1 MAVMFGAKRK
11 ELAQRAEELE
21 RFGLTMGD
29 FSTGNKSNRF
39 FLCFIRACLIFLA
52 TYGTVGGVVSA
63 LGLQYAVPIV
73 IVALFVLAFFSA
85 FLYYNKISF
94 YIGYVVVFAG
104 FIVFSISSYWYINSG
119 YQAFMNVLYNKYS
132 DFFALLSV
140 REATEFVT
148 DRYVTVSFAMVFIGW
163 FFSILLNIAISGYM
177 NLPATFLLT
186 FLPLQTV
193 FYIDMTPPVPYLVML
208 ITVYVTVALL
218 RRSGHFSLPY
228 KNAKGEEF
236 DRTRKKMKAGTEKHS
251 HVYLSSSSGML
262 TIAGYSLL
270 IATVFLLVVSGVF
283 SELGSKYVS
292 NKVKNTTDAYV
303 KTAVQEGLTSL
314 LNRYR
319 ATGGL
324 AKGKLGGIGN
334 VAPDFQTDM
343 YVRFVPYSTGSV
355 YLKAYTGVTYENNS
369 FRGYDNDVSLDEP
382 PIPDPAIPAGGEYSK
397 IWIENIDAGHDYYYR
412 PYDSYYATFNKAK
425 CGEVIAEE
433 TTEYAR
439 QNYAESFG
447 MVDDDDEIKDFS
459 SGNAW
464 DSYEVLFVP
473 YEMLT
478 YYQPNPNVTDEY
490 EEYVYDTF
498 LEVPDSQREELE
510 GFLKEAGIEYDAS
523 KWRNV
528 DVNDD
533 EAYKRAQQERLD
545 VASDLALYFKNNFDY
560 TMSPGVTPSGEDVVT
575 YFLNVQQRGFCAHF
589 ASSSALLLR
598 CLGIPT
604 RYVEGYVISYE
615 DVMDSDGVEGD
626 VSEWQISDK
635 TYENAGIVEVDVTD
649 ASAHAWI
656 EIYLDGYGWIP
667 YEMTPPSADDELS
680 ATQLSL
686 YSLFEGLLY
695 QTARNAVNNDDGD
708 TRGNINGGIGRVSGA
723 FKALD
728 FLFKPF
734 CWVLGVFVAVI
745 VAFYLYR
752 YFKPVI
758 KSRKMLKNGDY
769 AGALLERYKRIPKSL
784 YRKRLLGKKNQTL
797 RDTEDFIKMWV
808 ENGKAEKKQAF
819 GKKKHKAVYVKAP
832 AITTAELS
840 EVMGLLRKAAYSGT
854 TLGNDEYIRG
864 IKLLRKMI

>member
-1 MAVMFGAKRK
+1 MAVVLGAKRK
-11 ELAQRAEELE
+11 EQAQRAEELE

-63 LGLQYAVPIV
+63 IGLQYAVPIV

-94 YIGYVVVFAG
+94 YIGYIVVFAG

-119 YQAFMNVLYNKYS
+119 YQAFVNVLYNKYS

-148 DRYVTVSFAMVFIGW
+148 DRYVTVSYAMIFIGW

-236 DRTRKKMKAGTEKHS
+236 DRVRKKMKVGKEKHS

-270 IATVFLLVVSGVF
+270 IATVFLLIVSGVF

-324 AKGKLGGIGN
+324 AKGRLGGVGN

-355 YLKAYTGVTYENNS
+355 YLKAYTGVTYENDS
-369 FRGYDNDVSLDEP
+369 FNGYNKDVSLDEP
-382 PIPDPAIPAGGEYSK
+382 PMPDPAISAGGEYSK
-397 IWIENIDAGHDYYYR
+397 MWIQNVDAGHDYYFR
-412 PYDSYYATFNKAK
+412 PYDSYYATFNKSK
-425 CGEVIAEE
+425 CGNVIADE
-433 TTEYAR
+433 TTEYAH
-439 QNYAESFG
+439 QNYAESFEMLDSETEMKEFVTG
-447 MVDDDDEIKDFS
+447 D
-459 SGNAW
+459 AW
-464 DSYEVLFVP
+464 DNYEVLFVP
-473 YEMLT
+473 YEMLVF
-478 YYQPNPNVTDEY
+478 YQPNPNVTDEY
-490 EEYVYDTF
+490 EEYVYETF
-498 LEVPDSQREELE
+498 LDIPEGQREELE
-510 GFLKEAGIEYDAS
+510 KFLDEAGIEYDAS

-528 DVNDD
+528 DVNDA
-533 EAYKRAQQERLD
+533 EAYQKAQQERLD
-545 VASDLALYFKNNFDY
+545 AASDLAVYFKNNFDY
-560 TMSPGVTPSGEDVVT
+560 TMSPGVTPSGEDFVT
-575 YFLNVQQRGFCAHF
+575 YFLNVQKRGFCAHY
-589 ASSSALLLR
+589 AASSALLLR

-615 DVMDSDGVEGD
+615 DVLDSDGVEGD
-626 VSEWQISDK
+626 VSEWQISSD

-667 YEMTPPSADDELS
+667 YEMTPPSGEDELS
-680 ATQLSL
+680 ASQLSL
-686 YSLFEGLLY
+686 YALFEGLLY
-695 QTARNAVNNDDGD
+695 QTARNTVDNGNDDAGD
-708 TRGNINGGIGRVSGA
+708 IVNGNIGRVSGA

-728 FLFKPF
+728 FLFRPL
-734 CWVLGVFVAVI
+734 CWVLGVLAAVI
-745 VAFYLYR
+745 FSVYLYR
-752 YFKPVI
+752 YLKPVI
-758 KSRKMLKNGDY
+758 KSRRLLKNGDY
-769 AGALLERYKRIPKSL
+769 AGALLERYKSVPRKL
-784 YRKRLLGKKNQTL
+784 YRRRLLGKKNQTL
-797 RDTEDFIKMWV
+797 RDTEDFIKKWV
-808 ENGKAEKKQAF
+808 EDGKTEKEQAF
-819 GKKKHKAVYVKAP
+819 GKKKRKAVYVKAP
-832 AITTAELS
+832 AITLAELGEIMS
-840 EVMGLLRKAAYSGT
+840 LLRKAAYSGNN
-854 TLGNDEYIRG
+854 LGGDEYRRG
-864 IKLLRKMI
+864 IKLIRKML

>member
-1 MAVMFGAKRK
+1 MAVIFGAKKK
-11 ELAQRAEELE
+11 ELAQRSEELE

-39 FLCFIRACLIFLA
+39 FLCFIRACLIFMA
-52 TYGTVGGVVSA
+52 TYGTVGGIVSA
-63 LGLQYAVPIV
+63 VGLQYSLPIV
-73 IVALFVLAFFSA
+73 AFALFVLAFFSA

-94 YIGYVVVFAG
+94 YVGYIVVFAG

-119 YQAFMNVLYNKYS
+119 YQAFVNVLYNKYS

-140 REATEFVT
+140 REATEFIT
-148 DRYVTVSFAMVFIGW
+148 DRYVTVSYAMIFIGW

-193 FYIDMTPPVPYLVML
+193 FYIDMTPGVPYLVML

-236 DRTRKKMKAGTEKHS
+236 DRTRKKTKGGAEKHS

-262 TIAGYSLL
+262 AIAGYSLL
-270 IATVFLLVVSGVF
+270 TATIFLLVVSGIF

-343 YVRFVPYSTGSV
+343 YVRFVPYSTGNV
-355 YLKAYTGVTYENNS
+355 YLKAYTGVNYENNS
-369 FRGYDNDVSLDEP
+369 FNGYSNDVSLDEAP
-382 PIPDPAIPAGGEYSK
+382 VPEPALPAGGEYSK
-397 IWIENIDAGHDYYYR
+397 MWIENIDAGHDYYYR
-412 PYDSYYATFNKAK
+412 PYYSYYATFNKAK
-425 CGEVIAEE
+425 CGYVIAEE
-433 TTEYAR
+433 TTEYAQ
-439 QNYAESFG
+439 QNYDESFE
-447 MVDDDDEIKDFS
+447 MLDDDEEIKDFS
-459 SGNAW
+459 TDSGW

-473 YEMLT
+473 YEMLVS
-478 YYQPNPNVTDEY
+478 YQPNPNVTDEY
-490 EEYVYDTF
+490 EEYVYDTY
-498 LEVPDSQREELE
+498 LTVPDEQREELE
-510 GFLKEAGIEYDAS
+510 EFLEEAGIEYDAS
-523 KWRNV
+523 KWSHV
-528 DVNDD
+528 DVND
-533 EAYKRAQQERLD
+533 EAAYQRAQQERLD
-545 VASDLALYFKNNFDY
+545 AVSDLAVYFKNNFDY

-575 YFLNVQQRGFCAHF
+575 YFLNVQKRGFCAHF

-626 VSEWQISDK
+626 VSEWQISNE

-656 EIYLDGYGWIP
+656 EVYLDGYGWIP
-667 YEMTPPSADDELS
+667 YEMTPPSGDDELS
-680 ATQLSL
+680 ASQMSL
-686 YSLFEGLLY
+686 YTLFEGLLY
-695 QTARNAVNNDDGD
+695 QTARNAVNNGNSDDGD
-708 TRGNINGGIGRVSGA
+708 TANTGIGRVGGA

-734 CWVLGVFVAVI
+734 CWILGVMVTVFIAV
-745 VAFYLYR
+745 YMYR
-752 YFKPVI
+752 YLKPVI
-758 KSRKMLKNGDY
+758 NSRKMLKNGDY
-769 AGALLERYKRIPKSL
+769 AGALLERYKRVPRSL
-784 YRKRLLGKKNQTL
+784 YRRRLFVKKNQTL
-797 RDTEDFIKMWV
+797 RDTELFIQKWV
-808 ENGKAEKKQAF
+808 ENGKTEKRQAF
-819 GKKKHKAVYVKAP
+819 GKKKRKPVYVKAP
-832 AITTAELS
+832 SITTAELS
-840 EVMGLLRKAAYSGT
+840 EAMGLLRKAAYSGST
-854 TLGNDEYIRG
+854 FGNEEYRRG

>member
-1 MAVMFGAKRK
+1 MAVIFSAKKK
-11 ELAQRAEELE
+11 ELVHRTEELE

-39 FLCFIRACLIFLA
+39 FLCFIRACLIFMA

-63 LGLQYAVPIV
+63 IGLQYCVPIV
-73 IVALFVLAFFSA
+73 IAALFVLAFFSA

-94 YIGYVVVFAG
+94 YIGYIVVFAG

-119 YQAFMNVLYNKYS
+119 YQAFVNVLYNKYS

-148 DRYVTVSFAMVFIGW
+148 DRYVTVSYAMIFIGW

-193 FYIDMTPPVPYLVML
+193 FYIDMTPAVPYLVML

-236 DRTRKKMKAGTEKHS
+236 DRTRKKNRAGTEKQS

-270 IATVFLLVVSGVF
+270 IATVFLLVVSGIF

-324 AKGKLGGIGN
+324 AEGRLGGIGN

-343 YVRFVPYSTGSV
+343 YVRFVPYSTGTV

-369 FRGYDNDVSLDEP
+369 FKGYDNDAALDVP
-382 PIPDPAIPAGGEYSK
+382 PMPDPAFPAGGEYSK
-397 IWIENIDAGHDYYYR
+397 MWIENIDAGHDYYFR
-412 PYDSYYATFNKAK
+412 PYDSYYATFNKSK
-425 CGEVIAEE
+425 CGDVIAEE

-439 QNYAESFG
+439 QNYDESFG
-447 MVDDDDEIKDFS
+447 MVDSEDEINGFS
-459 SGNAW
+459 SGAAW
-464 DSYEVLFVP
+464 DRYEVLFVP
-473 YEMLT
+473 YEMLVS
-478 YYQPNPNVTDEY
+478 YQPNPNVTEEY
-490 EEYVYDTF
+490 EEYVYDTY
-498 LEVPDSQREELE
+498 LTVPEEHREELE
-510 GFLKEAGIEYDAS
+510 GFLEEAGIEYDAS
-523 KWRNV
+523 KWSDV
-528 DVNDD
+528 DINDAD
-533 EAYKRAQQERLD
+533 AYRRAQSERLD
-545 VASDLALYFKNNFDY
+545 AVSDLAVYFKNNFDY

-575 YFLNVQQRGFCAHF
+575 YFLTEQQRGFCAHF

-604 RYVEGYVISYE
+604 RYVEGYAISYE
-615 DVMDSDGVEGD
+615 DVMDSDGVAGD
-626 VSEWQISDK
+626 VSNWQISNE

-667 YEMTPPSADDELS
+667 YEMTPPSDNDELS
-680 ATQLSL
+680 ASQLSL

-695 QTARNAVNNDDGD
+695 QTARNTVNNNDDSDDGFGGD
-708 TRGNINGGIGRVSGA
+708 IGRVGGS

-728 FLFKPF
+728 FLFRPF
-734 CWVLGVFVAVI
+734 CWIAGTLGAVFVGV
-745 VAFYLYR
+745 YMYR
-752 YFKPVI
+752 YLQPVI
-758 KSRKMLKNGDY
+758 RSRKMLKNGDY
-769 AGALLERYKRIPKSL
+769 AGALLERYKRIPRTL
-784 YRKRLLGKKNQTL
+784 YRRRLLDKKNQTL
-797 RDTEDFIKMWV
+797 RDTEEFVKIWV
-808 ENGKAEKKQAF
+808 EKGKTEKKQAF
-819 GKKKHKAVYVKAP
+819 GKKKKKPVYVKAP
-832 AITTAELS
+832 SITSDEVS
-840 EVMGLLRKAAYSGT
+840 EVMGLLRKAAYSGET
-854 TLGNDEYIRG
+854 FGNDEYLRG
-864 IKLLRKMI
+864 TKLLRKMI